1 MLRRLCRLTI
11 ALSLSFGAVAS
22 TADAR
27 GFATAPGADPIT
39 APIPETL
46 DMPPRVHP
54 KRLPGMTEGQRAV
67 VKKILA
73 SRRAKNVNAFRTY
86 ARRGVYPHN
95 YINNGSLNVWIDGD
109 GHMCAAATM
118 IWKSGAKALV
128 RQTKQDN
135 NFIRLADVTD
145 GALLDWILTSGLTH
159 SEVIEIQAP
168 MVGAPNRGIEFP
180 EPGTEDWR
188 IANDR
193 ALRAG
198 YEVTLENL
206 AANRDASL
214 ESALDALDLRPDLV
228 TKLLAQTKAS

>member
-11 ALSLSFGAVAS
+11 A
-22 TADAR
+22 
-27 GFATAPGADPIT
+27 TAPGADPVTIS
-39 APIPETL
+39 AP
-46 DMPPRVHP
+46 R
-54 KRLPGMTEGQRAV
+54 RLPGMSESQRAL
-67 VKKILA
+67 VKKILT
-73 SRRAKNVNAFRTY
+73 SRRAKNVKAFQTY

-95 YINNGSLNVWIDGD
+95 YINNGSLNIWIDGD

-118 IWKSGAKALV
+118 MWKSGAKSLV
-128 RQTKQDN
+128 RQTQEDN

-145 GALLDWILTSGLTH
+145 GPLLDWILTSGLTH
-159 SEVIEIQAP
+159 AEVIEIQAP

-198 YEVTLENL
+198 YEVTLSSL
-206 AANRDASL
+206 AANLGGMALYDTENPGSFQLSFMSASQL
-214 ESALDALDLRPDLV
+214 LV
-228 TKLLAQTKAS
+228 VASGP